1 MRIQISAVETML
13 IMKPLVTIV
22 IPNFNGGE
30 FLEECLTSA
39 LGQDYTN
46 FEIIVIDDGSTDNS
60 LTVIDPYL
68 TRIKLI
74 TSQNRSASHARNLG
88 IKAARGDFI
97 AFLDS
102 DDIWIK
108 SKLTIQMSLATSENA
123 DLVFC
128 GFLEFGERHQ
138 VYVPNQKL
146 NGNITSYFL
155 KFPGVNLIGSC
166 SGVLIR
172 KSLLG
177 TTGLFD
183 EAFRGTAEDWDF
195 FRRYCKVGVA
205 SFSKEIL
212 YLYRKHSSSITFD
225 RNLAYYT
232 ENKRAVLKM
241 LNEENE
247 LTNFRKRMVWVK
259 FHWGFFKGFARKRE
273 PKNALKVAA
282 RSLKRIC

>member
-1 MRIQISAVETML
+1 ML
-13 IMKPLVTIV
+13 IMQPLVTVV
-22 IPNFNGGE
+22 IPNYNGGV

-39 LGQDYTN
+39 LAQDYTN
-46 FEIIVIDDGSTDNS
+46 FEIVVVDDGSTDDS
-60 LTVIDPYL
+60 LTIIEPYL

-74 TSQNRSASHARNLG
+74 TSQNHGASHARNLG
-88 IKAARGDFI
+88 IKAARGEFI

-108 SKLTIQMSLATSENA
+108 SKLTIQMSLATSESV

-128 GFLEFGERHQ
+128 GFLEFGESHQ
-138 VYVPNQKL
+138 VYVPSQKL
-146 NGNITSYFL
+146 NGDITSYFL

-166 SGVLIR
+166 SGVVIR

-195 FRRYCKVGVA
+195 FRRYSKVGRV

-241 LNEENE
+241 LNEEGE
-247 LTNFRKRMVWVK
+247 VTNFRKRMVWVK

-273 PKNALKVAA
+273 PMNALKVAVK
-282 RSLKRIC
+282 SLKCIR